1 MSLISKT
8 TIIQQEA
15 VPYCKSVDIHEHKA
29 PTDES
34 VKLLNEMHE
43 KVMKNIMATYRVADN
58 TLNAAVIY
66 LFQGTGFDR
75 LDYRVIFT
83 FNGKEYLLD
92 GEIPRTDFIPAHMY
106 GSQRVYEAIARN
118 LVVLIAEKVLHDNTK
133 TLFKL

>member
-1 MSLISKT
+1 MSLFSKT

-34 VKLLNEMHE
+34 IKLLNEMQE
-43 KVMKNIMATYRVADN
+43 KVMNNIMATFRVEDN

-75 LDYRVIFT
+75 LDYRVKFT
-83 FNGKEYLLD
+83 FNGKEYLLN
-92 GEIPRTDFIPAHMY
+92 GEIPRRNFVPSHKY
-106 GSQRVYEAIARN
+106 GSNEVYEALAKS
-118 LVVLIAEKVLHDNTK
+118 LVILIAEKVLHNNAK
-133 TLFKL
+133 TLFNP